1 MPGRLDM
8 TRIRMTRTTV
18 LCAALAALV
27 LGAGCQQRGTEQAG
41 VEWDA
46 FVNEY
51 IEGHF
56 RANPTAAVNAG
67 RHEFDGKLPDWSP
80 LGLGKE
86 IERLRS
92 ARERATAFDPAS
104 LDERQRFE
112 REYVLAS
119 VESRLFRQ
127 ETLEEPYKDPG
138 YYMGALDPDVY
149 VSREYAPLEQR
160 MRAYITYARGVPAA
174 GLQMIA
180 NLRTPLPRTYVELGR
195 NTFRGLASFYADD
208 VPTVF
213 AGVSDAVLQAEFRDA
228 NGAAMRAARELE
240 AWFEKQRA
248 TATEDFALGP
258 ERFQQML
265 RETELVDM
273 PLERLEEI
281 GRADLERNLAALREA
296 CEEYAAGRTIAE
308 CTERVKRV
316 KPQGGPV
323 EGARRQLGDLKAFIT
338 AQDLMTI
345 PGTEKA
351 LVDEAPPYRRYNLAY
366 IRNPGP
372 YEKDL
377 PSVYYI
383 APPDP
388 SWSATERDA
397 YIPGEADLL
406 FTSVHEVWPGHFLH
420 RLHRNRTQ
428 SLFGKLF
435 GTGAFSEGWAHYTE
449 EMMLDAGLG
458 EGDPTVRIGQLMNA
472 LLRNVRYVSAIGLHT
487 KGMTVEESER
497 MFRESAYQDPGN
509 ARQQAARG
517 TFDPG
522 YLNYTLGKLMIRK
535 LREDWTASRG
545 GRAAWR
551 EFHDQFLSYGGP
563 PIPLVRRAMLGAG
576 AGPPL

>member
-1 MPGRLDM
+1 MPRHFCWNG
-8 TRIRMTRTTV
+8 TKVFCGVI
-18 LCAALAALV
+18 AALA
-27 LGAGCQQRGTEQAG
+27 LGVGCQQQRTDQAAA
-41 VEWDA
+41 EWDG

-56 RANPTAAVNAG
+56 AANPMSAVNAG

-80 LGLGKE
+80 ESLSRE
-86 IERLRS
+86 IARLRS

-104 LDERQRFE
+104 LDERRQFE
-112 REYVLAS
+112 REYLLAS
-119 VESRLFRQ
+119 AGSRLFWQ
-127 ETLEEPYKDPG
+127 ETRETPYKDPG
-138 YYMGALDPDVY
+138 FYMRALDPNVY
-149 VSREYAPLEQR
+149 VMREYAPLDER
-160 MRAYITYARGVPAA
+160 LRAYIAYARGVPAA
-174 GLQMIA
+174 AVQMLA
-180 NLRTPLPRTYVELGR
+180 NLRTPLPRTYVELAR

-213 AGVSDAVLQAEFRDA
+213 ASVVDSALQTEFQEANAVLIRT
-228 NGAAMRAARELE
+228 ARELE
-240 AWFEKQRA
+240 AWFDEQRA

-258 ERFQQML
+258 EMFQRML
-265 RETELVDM
+265 RETEQVDI

-281 GRADLERNLAALREA
+281 GRADLEGNLAALGEA
-296 CEEYAAGRTIAE
+296 CEAYAPGRAVAE
-308 CTERVKRV
+308 CTERMRRA

-323 EGARRQLGDLKAFIT
+323 EGARQQLGDLKAFIT
-338 AQDLMTI
+338 EQDLMTI
-345 PGTEKA
+345 PGTEEA
-351 LVDEAPPYRRYNLAY
+351 LVAEAPPYRRYNFAY
-366 IRNPGP
+366 INNPGP
-372 YEKDL
+372 YERNL

-388 SWSATERDA
+388 SWSAAERNA

-406 FTSVHEVWPGHFLH
+406 FVSVHEVWPGHFLQ
-420 RLHRNRTQ
+420 RLHRNRSESQ
-428 SLFGKLF
+428 FARLF
-435 GTGAFSEGWAHYTE
+435 GTGAASEGWAHYTE
-449 EMMLDAGLG
+449 ELMLDAGLG
-458 EGDPTVRIGQLMNA
+458 NGDDAIWIGQLMNA

-487 KGMTVEESER
+487 KGMTVAESER

-535 LREDWTASRG
+535 LREDWTATRG

-563 PIPLVRRAMLGAG
+563 PIPLVRRAMLGAE

>member
-1 MPGRLDM
+1 MPRFFYLTGKM
-8 TRIRMTRTTV
+8 V
-18 LCAALAALV
+18 FCAVLAALV
-27 LGAGCQQRGTEQAG
+27 LGAGCQQQRADRGT
-41 VEWDA
+41 EWDA

-51 IEGHF
+51 IEGYF
-56 RANPTAAVNAG
+56 RANPTSAVNAG

-80 LGLGKE
+80 MGLGKE

-92 ARERATAFDPAS
+92 AGERAAAFDPAS
-104 LDERQRFE
+104 LDERRRFE
-112 REYVLAS
+112 REYLLAAAG
-119 VESRLFRQ
+119 SRLFRQ

-138 YYMGALDPDVY
+138 FYFGALDPDVY

-160 MRAYITYARGVPAA
+160 MRAYIAYAKGVPGAR
-174 GLQMIA
+174 LQMIA
-180 NLRTPLPRTYVELGR
+180 NLRTPLPRTYIELGR

-213 AGVSDAVLQAEFRDA
+213 AAVSDSELQAEFQEA
-228 NGAAMRAARELE
+228 NGAAIRTARELE

-248 TATEDFALGP
+248 TATEDFALGREMF
-258 ERFQQML
+258 ERML
-265 RETELVDM
+265 RETERVDM

-281 GRADLERNLAALREA
+281 GRADLERNLAALRDA
-296 CEEYAAGRTIAE
+296 CDEYAEGRTVAE
-308 CTERVKRV
+308 CTERVRQA
-316 KPQGGPV
+316 KPSGGPV
-323 EGARRQLGDLKAFIT
+323 EGARRQLSELKAFIT
-338 AQDLMTI
+338 EQDLMTI
-345 PGTEKA
+345 PGTE
-351 LVDEAPPYRRYNLAY
+351 EAKVAKSPPYQRWNLAY

-372 YEKDL
+372 YETNL

-388 SWSATERDA
+388 SWSAAERNA
-397 YIPGEADLL
+397 YVPGETDLL
-406 FTSVHEVWPGHFLH
+406 FVSVHEVWPGHFLQ
-420 RLHRNRTQ
+420 RLHRNRSQ
-428 SLFGKLF
+428 SQFGKLF
-435 GTGAFSEGWAHYTE
+435 GTQAASEGWAHYTE
-449 EMMLDAGLG
+449 ELMLDAGLG
-458 EGDPTVRIGQLMNA
+458 DGDPAVRIGQLMNA
-472 LLRNVRYVSAIGLHT
+472 LLRNVRYMSAIGLHT

-497 MFRESAYQDPGN
+497 MFRGSAYQDPGN

-563 PIPLVRRAMLGAG
+563 PIPLVRQAMLGAE